1 MSEATA
7 IGMVSESLQKLLE
20 KEMKLDPLPNVT
32 ILAPDESGTDPRINL
47 FLYKVQENPMLK
59 NMDWQVKS
67 GSPDKLTPP
76 PLSLN
81 LFYLMTAYKDNDT
94 KTGNS
99 QAHEILGEAMRVFY
113 EYPIVPRECLH
124 EGLKKSRE
132 QIKIM
137 LNTLD
142 LEELSKIWATFINK
156 AFRLSVLYEVSVV
169 QLDMLPESERE
180 MAKRVEKIGYPEV
193 RAPFSPPVLER
204 IDPISGLAGS
214 DITITIHGKN
224 LAGWKAYVTI
234 TGRKVLDAADISAD
248 SFQLTLPGDLL
259 PGFYEI
265 RVDISHLCRQTFFFE
280 VKPVTTEE

>member
-20 KEMKLDPLPNVT
+20 TKMNLDPKPDVT
-32 ILAPDESGTDPRINL
+32 ILAPDETGNDPRINL
-47 FLYKVQENPMLK
+47 FLYKVQENPVLK
-59 NMDWQVKS
+59 NMDWQVNPN
-67 GSPDKLTPP
+67 SPNKLTPP

-81 LFYLMTAYKDNDT
+81 LFYLMTAYKDSDQ

-99 QAHEILGEAMRVFY
+99 MAHEILGEAMRVYY
-113 EYPIVPRECLH
+113 EHPFVPPECLH
-124 EGLKKSRE
+124 DGLKNSRE

-180 MAKRVEKIGYPEV
+180 MAERVRTIGYPEV
-193 RAPFSPPVLER
+193 RAPYDPPVLKSIE
-204 IDPISGLAGS
+204 PINGPAGS
-214 DITITIHGKN
+214 DITIHGKN

-234 TGRKVLDAADISAD
+234 TGRKVLDAANLSAD
-248 SFQLTLPGDLL
+248 SFQLTLPEDLL
-259 PGFYEI
+259 PGFYEMQ
-265 RVDISHLCRQTFFFE
+265 VDISHLCRRTFFFE
-280 VKPVTTEE
+280 VTTSE